1 MFALINKTDNKILR
15 VGSSNTELSASKPFA
30 WTSCPDACNTQ
41 WSYDGTIF
49 TQPEVV
55 ALTPE
60 EIQEQTNQEALAY
73 LASTDWWVVRYAET
87 GTPVD
92 SEVAT
97 KRADA
102 RLAIK

>member
-1 MFALINKTDNKILR
+1 MRKEYN
-15 VGSSNTELSASKPFA
+15 LSTGKVVEHE
-30 WTSCPDACNTQ
+30 DAPP
-41 WSYDGTIF
+41 SP
-49 TQPEVV
+49 QPV
-55 ALTPE
+55 LTPE
-60 EIQEQTNQEALAY
+60 KVQNATNQEALAY

-92 SEVAT
+92 SEVAN

>member
-1 MFALINKTDNKILR
+1 MRKEYN
-15 VGSSNTELSASKPFA
+15 LSTGAVA
-30 WTSCPDACNTQ
+30 EYEDAPP
-41 WSYDGTIF
+41 SP
-49 TQPEVV
+49 QPV
-55 ALTPE
+55 LTPE
-60 EIQEQTNQEALAY
+60 QVQDKTNQEALAY

-102 RLAIK
+102 RLAVK